1 MTEKVV
7 CSANETIINIHLL
20 SQIDD
25 KYSNLVISYENK
37 SVNIVNLLT
46 GTLYK
51 ITDTPTNSN
60 YRDNMMQVVNKKNK
74 DTFSFFIVEW
84 TTDILKYTVKKSLL
98 DLLV

>member
-1 MTEKVV
+1 M
-7 CSANETIINIHLL
+7 
-20 SQIDD
+20 
-25 KYSNLVISYENK
+25 
-37 SVNIVNLLT
+37 NIVNLLT

-51 ITDTPTNSN
+51 ITDAPADN
-60 YRDNMMQVVNKKNK
+60 YGRDNIMQVVYKKNK